1 MPVPG
6 SPGTDSPDAN
16 LLDVSVLNEIVSK
29 LRKELEDKYLKEI
42 QDLKDFVQQVTGGA
56 PILNAMS
63 KKFGEDEMLKP
74 IDSKDI
80 KKPDEFDGNKDFHTW
95 FDRLKDLLTNRN
107 KDWKIVLKK
116 IEEAAN
122 KSEKIVHDDFAFEI
136 GAELGETKSWKKWS
150 LGDQYAHQLRSYLR
164 SYTKGNFYDSVSKA
178 ETEDIFEILR
188 ATIKKGRNRNPY
200 RMVAM
205 KAEVLSPPRAKD
217 AKELENVLNEW
228 KFKYAEVQ
236 KYNPK
241 FTLAEDTRK
250 TLLMKV
256 IPRDF
261 VKIMREQF
269 DRHDTYDDLEH
280 QLLTEIATR
289 QMEEEHYGKGKA
301 IQAVVEPQ
309 PVTHQDHAY
318 DHEYY
323 YYYDSNCDQWIGALA
338 PKRDREEVDGDE
350 DRAKRPR
357 EDNDKGKSKGKGKK
371 GARGP
376 RAQGRCWTCGG
387 PHQQWQC
394 TEKGSGKGPLPT
406 AWTAWRPSA
415 FPGPSA
421 SQWRSWMPR
430 FSPKGN
436 GESKGKGKGGKKGSK
451 GDGGKGVGAVWWN
464 YPSHSVLGH
473 LAHEHEEYGQGCQD
487 QWQEA
492 GCAAQSQFRR
502 ICAVL
507 RSPIGIQN
515 TFKILESDEADADKE
530 EKEEER
536 GACGQKDAI
545 S

>member
-1 MPVPG
+1 M
-6 SPGTDSPDAN
+6 
-16 LLDVSVLNEIVSK
+16 
-29 LRKELEDKYLKEI
+29 KEI

-107 KDWKIVLKK
+107 KDWKIVLNK

-122 KSEKIVHDDFAFEI
+122 KSEKIAHDDFAFEI

-236 KYNPK
+236 KYDPK

-371 GARGP
+371 
-376 RAQGRCWTCGG
+376 
-387 PHQQWQC
+387 
-394 TEKGSGKGPLPT
+394 
-406 AWTAWRPSA
+406 
-415 FPGPSA
+415 
-421 SQWRSWMPR
+421 
-430 FSPKGN
+430 
-436 GESKGKGKGGKKGSK
+436 
-451 GDGGKGVGAVWWN
+451 
-464 YPSHSVLGH
+464 
-473 LAHEHEEYGQGCQD
+473 
-487 QWQEA
+487 
-492 GCAAQSQFRR
+492 
-502 ICAVL
+502 
-507 RSPIGIQN
+507 
-515 TFKILESDEADADKE
+515 
-530 EKEEER
+530 
-536 GACGQKDAI
+536 
-545 S
+545 